1 MVVNWSKTA
10 INDLKEYE
18 LNSKIITD
26 TKLQKYIK
34 SLINYGNSLS
44 FTARL
49 GKLLLKNN
57 HYEFRQLIYKMHKIF
72 YVINHNEIRILSVIH
87 TRHDISNI
95 ISYLLSLLDN

>member
-26 TKLQKYIK
+26 IKLQEYIK

-44 FTARL
+44 FTPRL

-57 HYEFRQLIYKMHKIF
+57 NYEFRQLIYRMHKIF
-72 YVINHNEIRILSVIH
+72 YLISNDEIRILSVIH
-87 TRHDISNI
+87 TKHDVSNVI
-95 ISYLLSLLDN
+95 GYLLSLLDD